1 MSTSLLN
8 INAKYFL
15 VNEIDGDALTN
26 LNPPPTSTRQFDQ
39 HSFGCVEGPKEAL
52 DGQDTNC
59 SDFDPLP
66 TKPSNLEH

>member
-1 MSTSLLN
+1 MESLLN
-8 INAKYFL
+8 INAKHFL

-26 LNPPPTSTRQFDQ
+26 LNSPTSTRQFDQ